1 MSFVRRNRV
10 VIVSAT
16 LLLGSLFLLSKNAR
30 TQAADPIAGAV
41 LQVMRPLQVAAS
53 AAVDAAAE
61 IWNGYIALV
70 GVRRENERLENRVAE
85 LEQQLIRTAEL
96 RAMERRLD
104 QLLAFGTAFQLR
116 AEAALVIGR
125 DPLPWSGTVT
135 INKGLRDGVVEDA
148 AVVARGGIV
157 GRTIATSAHSARVQL
172 ITDHNSG
179 VDAVVQRSRARG
191 IVKGG
196 VDGRLVMKYID
207 REDSVVP
214 GDLAVTSGLSGI
226 FPKGIAIGEVT
237 RVWKDSRGLMQEAE
251 IVPVVALNRIEEV
264 LVLRRAA
271 APSAPFSPAGEN
283 VLVPPPPAAAPG
295 GGDG

>member
-16 LLLGSLFLLSKNAR
+16 LLLASLVLLSKNSR
-30 TQAADPIAGAV
+30 SGTADPVAGAV

-61 IWNGYIALV
+61 IWTGYIALV
-70 GVRRENERLENRVAE
+70 GVRADYERLQNRVAE

-104 QLLAFGTAFQLR
+104 QLLAFATAFHLH
-116 AEAALVIGR
+116 AEAAQIIGR

-135 INKGLRDGVVEDA
+135 INKGLRDGIVEDA
-148 AVVARGGIV
+148 AVVARSGVV
-157 GRTIATSAHSARVQL
+157 GKTIATSPNSARVQL

-179 VDAVVQRSRARG
+179 VDAIVQRSRSRG

-207 REDSVVP
+207 REDSVIP
-214 GDLAVTSGLSGI
+214 GDLVITSGLAGI
-226 FPKGIAIGEVT
+226 FPKGIAIGEVM

-251 IVPVVALNRIEEV
+251 VVPVVPLNRVEEV
-264 LVLRRAA
+264 LVVRRAP
-271 APSAPFSPAGEN
+271 APVATMG
-283 VLVPPPPAAAPG
+283 PPREGDAEHADVAVAEDDG
-295 GGDG
+295 G

>member
-10 VIVSAT
+10 VIVSAA
-16 LLLGSLFLLSKNAR
+16 LLLASILLLSKNAR
-30 TQAADPIAGAV
+30 TQAADPVASAV

-61 IWNGYIALV
+61 IWTGYIALV
-70 GVRRENERLENRVAE
+70 GVRSENERLQNRVAE

-135 INKGLRDGVVEDA
+135 INKGLRDGIVEDA
-148 AVVARGGIV
+148 AVVARAGVV

-179 VDAVVQRSRARG
+179 VDAIVQRSRARG

-207 REDSVVP
+207 REESVVA
-214 GDLAVTSGLSGI
+214 GDLIVTSGLSGI
-226 FPKGIAIGEVT
+226 FPKGIAIGEVV
-237 RVWKDSRGLMQEAE
+237 RAWKDSRGLMQEAE
-251 IVPVVALNRIEEV
+251 VVPVVPLNRIEEV
-264 LVLRRAA
+264 LVVRRPP
-271 APSAPFSPAGEN
+271 APSAPFSPAGDA
-283 VLVPPPPAAAPG
+283 LGLPPVAAPAG

>member
-1 MSFVRRNRV
+1 VSFVRRNRV
-10 VIVSAT
+10 VIVSVA
-16 LLLGSLFLLSKNAR
+16 LLLASILLLSKNTR
-30 TQAADPIAGAV
+30 TLAADPVASAV

-53 AAVDAAAE
+53 AAVDAAGE
-61 IWNGYIALV
+61 IWTGYIALV
-70 GVRRENERLENRVAE
+70 GVRSENERLQNRVAE

-104 QLLAFGTAFQLR
+104 QLLAFGAAFQLR

-135 INKGLRDGVVEDA
+135 INKGLRDGIVEDA
-148 AVVARGGIV
+148 AVVARAGVV

-179 VDAVVQRSRARG
+179 VDALVQRSRARG

-207 REDSVVP
+207 REESVVV
-214 GDLAVTSGLSGI
+214 GDLIVTSGLSGI
-226 FPKGIAIGEVT
+226 FPKGIAVGEVV

-251 IVPVVALNRIEEV
+251 VVPVVPLNRIEEV
-264 LVLRRAA
+264 LVVRRPP
-271 APSAPFSPAGEN
+271 APSAPFSPAGDGLGLPS
-283 VLVPPPPAAAPG
+283 VGAPAG
-295 GGDG
+295 GADG